1 MEDLFKKFVN
11 AGVGYLAQGSK
22 SVQSTIDKLVK
33 DNKMTQAEGK
43 KIVDDLLKS
52 GETKRAELEKQFQ
65 GIVERAK
72 STVGFGD
79 DKPAKGKAGAK
90 KPAAKATG
98 VVNAARSSANQA
110 ASRAAGAVKTVAD
123 RVSAAAG
130 TAQKSAAAMAGAANS
145 TAKPAAKAAAKPAAK
160 APAKPAATATKA
172 PAKAAAKPAAKPAAK
187 AAAKPAAAAAAPA
200 STSGENNS

>member
-11 AGVGYLAQGSK
+11 AGVGYIAQGSK

-72 STVGFGD
+72 STVGLGD
-79 DKPAKGKAGAK
+79 AKPAKGKAGAK
-90 KPAAKATG
+90 KPA
-98 VVNAARSSANQA
+98 
-110 ASRAAGAVKTVAD
+110 
-123 RVSAAAG
+123 
-130 TAQKSAAAMAGAANS
+130 
-145 TAKPAAKAAAKPAAK
+145 PKAAAKPAAK
-160 APAKPAATATKA
+160 AAGVVSAARSTANQA
-172 PAKAAAKPAAKPAAK
+172 
-187 AAAKPAAAAAAPA
+187 
-200 STSGENNS
+200 